1 MSTFT
6 LFVLHV
12 FTLLSTLGTGKV
24 IARIGEKYVFSA
36 TEEGFQLDG
45 KKFNVYAGE
54 VHYFRIAACGWE
66 DRLRKL
72 QRAGL
77 NTVSTAVEWAIH
89 HPNRKS
95 CDFNGD
101 ANFTRFVEL
110 AQKLNLFVIV
120 RAGPFIGV
128 DRNLGGVPGWI
139 LTQSGLKD
147 YAWIQRSSPE
157 YRLYAESWLSYFLPK
172 LSKMMV
178 MNGGPVIM
186 VQIDSDLGDSNPCST
201 NDWLQA
207 MYKLYL
213 GEKAVLFTMDNNKH
227 YNLKCGRI
235 QNTISAFR
243 TDPYEYIKNFSQSA
257 PKLFSSVKNISPNS
271 PKLVELRTGMAWN
284 WNGQRL
290 LIETEDFIYTLKEL
304 IDYDASIIIYMFA
317 GGTNFERAGRSKYTM
332 GMTTSYDFDA
342 VISES
347 GDITKKFSKLTSV
360 IPVAD
365 FTTLYDDASDEN
377 DSVRGSYDLYGTL
390 TFSSLGSLLDEEV
403 RNRFQVRGVESLYP
417 LPFTQLGV
425 SNGLVL
431 YKTTI
436 PADFKSTESV
446 YLHSV
451 DVSDRGYVYINNILV
466 GILDNTLEF
475 SMKIAPRPGSTIQI
489 LVENHG
495 YEAQSVIGEPKGIIS
510 NVTLGKQVLTKWMMY
525 ALSLDDVKHLQDAA
539 KSMQPKKRLE
549 EGNSFLLATFRAPK
563 DMNHA
568 TDHTYLD
575 MTKKSFKG
583 QAFLNER
590 SLGKYW
596 AVGPQKDLYLPGC
609 HLKPHPMENR
619 LLIVSMQRKKM
630 YFDEPESQLKMRSLL
645 IPKNKALMY
654 EEESLTVYIIL
665 FYLYSFW
672 RSGYAFL
679 CS

>member
-1 MSTFT
+1 MIIRLKNQEIIFIKNIIINRP
-6 LFVLHV
+6 FQHPV
-12 FTLLSTLGTGKV
+12 F
-24 IARIGEKYVFSA
+24 
-36 TEEGFQLDG
+36 
-45 KKFNVYAGE
+45 
-54 VHYFRIAACGWE
+54 
-66 DRLRKL
+66 
-72 QRAGL
+72 
-77 NTVSTAVEWAIH
+77 
-89 HPNRKS
+89 
-95 CDFNGD
+95 
-101 ANFTRFVEL
+101 
-110 AQKLNLFVIV
+110 
-120 RAGPFIGV
+120 FIPGV

-139 LTQSGLKD
+139 LTQSELKD
-147 YAWIQRSSPE
+147 HTWIPRSSPE

-186 VQIDSDLGDSNPCST
+186 VQIDSDLGESSPCST
-201 NDWLQA
+201 NNWLYD

-213 GEKAVLFTMDNNKH
+213 DERAVLFTMDNNKH

-257 PKLFSSVKNISPNS
+257 PKLFSTVKNISPNS
-271 PKLVELRTGMAWN
+271 PKLLELRTGMAWN
-284 WNGQRL
+284 WNDQRFFMG
-290 LIETEDFIYTLKEL
+290 TENFIYTLKDL

-342 VISES
+342 IISES
-347 GDITKKFSKLTSV
+347 GDYNDKFNKLRSI

-365 FTTLYDDASDEN
+365 FTTIYDDASDEN
-377 DSVRGSYDLYGTL
+377 ESTRDSYDLYGTL

-403 RNRFQVRGVESLYP
+403 RNRFQLLGVESRYP

-436 PADFKSTESV
+436 PEDFKSTKESV

-451 DVSDRGYVYINNILV
+451 DVSDRGYVYINNSFV
-466 GILDNTLEF
+466 GILDNTLQF
-475 SMKIAPRPGSTIQI
+475 SVKIAPLPGSTIQI

-495 YEAQSVIGEPKGIIS
+495 YMAHSFIGEPKGIIS
-510 NVTLGKQVLTKWMMY
+510 NVTLGNQVLTMWMMY
-525 ALSLDDVKHLQDAA
+525 ALSLDDVKHLQNAA
-539 KSMQPKKRLE
+539 KNIQPRKQLE
-549 EGNSFLLATFRAPK
+549 EGNSFLLATFKAPK

-575 MTKKSFKG
+575 MTKMSFKG

-596 AVGPQKDLYLPGC
+596 AVGPQKDLYLPRC
-609 HLKPHPMENR
+609 YLKPHPIENR
-619 LLIVSMQRKKM
+619 LLIVSMQRRKM
-630 YFDEPESQLKMRSLL
+630 YFDEHGSTLKMRGL
-645 IPKNKALMY
+645 IMPKNKASMY
-654 EEESLTVYIIL
+654 EGENLTVYIIL
-665 FYLYSFW
+665 FYVHSFW
-672 RSGYAFL
+672 RAGYTFL